1 MTTISDEQILN
12 YVAANIDSFHE
23 SRLAGLN
30 KLKLDGL
37 VTSKNPYLYKSKNIE
52 TVSELVRAM
61 LDARLSS
68 QEEGLFGDFLEG
80 LAVYIA
86 TVALDGW
93 KSSATGIDLEFSKD
107 NIRYIVSIKSGP
119 NWGNSGQLADMR
131 ASFRNA
137 VQVIRQGNRN
147 ADVRAINGCCY
158 GRDSK
163 PDKGTHFKICGQDF
177 WELIS
182 NDRELYTRI
191 IEPLGHNA
199 RQRND
204 RFMQDYAPVINRF
217 SVEFTQR
224 FCDDIGSIDW
234 DKLVRYCSAAT
245 PLLSRPLSTKYAVNR
260 LPCVI
265 NACDVLRHWQFPD
278 LADRITFLA
287 YDVGGENGNQ
297 PLTLESIRGF
307 LMVLGTIQSDVNIRV
322 TSTPEGL
329 LTAEW
334 RFDDQRNLA
343 ITFLDIDHVRLDATR
358 ADGNPVQ
365 IRNSTTRVSRN
376 TAINRLVEQGLFA
389 RLQR

>member
-1 MTTISDEQILN
+1 MTTISDEQILD

-23 SRLAGLN
+23 SRLAALN
-30 KLKLDGL
+30 KLKLDEL
-37 VTSKNPYLYKSKNIE
+37 VTSKNPYLYKSKNIV

-86 TVALDGW
+86 TVALGGW

-131 ASFRNA
+131 TSFRNA
-137 VQVIRQGNRN
+137 IQVIRQGNRN

-158 GRDSK
+158 GRDAK

-204 RFMQDYAPVINRF
+204 RFMQDYAAVINRF
-217 SVEFTQR
+217 SMEFTQR

-265 NACDVLRHWQFPD
+265 NVCDVLRHWQYPD

-287 YDVGGENGNQ
+287 FDVGGENGNQ
-297 PLTLESIRGF
+297 PPTLESIRGL

-322 TSTPEGL
+322 ASTPEGL

-343 ITFLDIDHVRLDATR
+343 ITFLDVDHVRLDATR
-358 ADGNPVQ
+358 ADGNPVR
-365 IRNSTTRVSRN
+365 IRNSTTRVSRK
-376 TAINRLVEQGLFA
+376 TAINRLVGQGLFA
-389 RLQR
+389 RLQW